1 MVKRHHRLVL
11 SLLRVLDLAV
21 TGSVWALAYGMHV
34 LAGHLGWLDRPTH
47 SFEDISFPIV
57 LSCVLMLFVFS
68 RMGLYAPK
76 RMKSLISEAVGI
88 VQAVLLVW
96 MIVYAIS
103 SFSSGLKLSRATM
116 GLALINW
123 LVLAVLFRIL
133 ARTLLHWFRRRGQ
146 NLRHAAIVG
155 TGQLAQRLYH
165 TLTKNT
171 WTGIEVTCFVDTDS
185 RHEELFGQKIL
196 GPISELDS
204 IVTGQDANIVFVALP
219 NRQHSDMELALNRLA
234 MTNADVQ
241 VVPDL
246 MSFHFLRHE
255 INQLDEIP
263 IVSLTHS
270 PQHGW
275 NSVMKRGFD
284 VVGALGALIFFCPL
298 MLAIAMVVRLTS
310 SGPVFY
316 FQKRASLSG
325 KSFRIIKFR
334 TMIENA
340 EAVSGAVW
348 ARSGDDRVTWVG
360 RHLRRLSLD
369 ELPQFINV
377 LRGQMS
383 LVGPRPERPEL
394 IERFRE
400 LIPRYMLRSQVKA
413 GLTGWAQIH
422 GLRGRTSLRKR
433 VQYDLYYISNW
444 SFGLDMWILFLSLF
458 RGFIHPHAY

>member
-1 MVKRHHRLVL
+1 MVKRHNRLML
-11 SLLRVLDLAV
+11 SMLRLLDLV
-21 TGSVWALAYGMHV
+21 ITGSVWPLAYWMHV
-34 LAGHLGWLDRPTH
+34 LAGRLGWLRPPGH
-47 SFEDISFPIV
+47 SFEDISFPII
-57 LSCVLMLFVFS
+57 LSCVLTMLVFA
-68 RMGLYAPK
+68 RLGLYMPK

-88 VQAVLLVW
+88 VQAVALVW

-103 SFSSGLKLSRATM
+103 SFSRGMKLSRGTM

-123 LVLAVLFRIL
+123 LALGVLSRML
-133 ARTLLHWFRRRGQ
+133 ARAMLHWFRRRGINIRQ
-146 NLRHAAIVG
+146 AAIVG
-155 TGQLAQRLYH
+155 TGQLAQQLYH
-165 TLTKNT
+165 TLTKNR
-171 WTGIEVTCFVDTDS
+171 WTGIEVSCFIDTDN
-185 RHEELFGQKIL
+185 RHEKLFGRDIV

-204 IVTGQDANIVFVALP
+204 LVSEQEVNIVFVALP

-234 MTNADVQ
+234 MTNADVRM
-241 VVPDL
+241 VPDL
-246 MSFHFLRHE
+246 ISHQFLRHE

-284 VVGALGALIFFCPL
+284 IIGSLAALILFSPL
-298 MLAIAMVVRLTS
+298 MVAIAILVRLTS
-310 SGPVFY
+310 LGPVFY
-316 FQKRASLSG
+316 LQNRASLSG
-325 KSFRIIKFR
+325 SSFRIIKFR
-334 TMIENA
+334 TMIDKA
-340 EAVSGAVW
+340 EAVTGAVW
-348 ARSGDDRVTWVG
+348 ARLGDDRVTWIG
-360 RHLRRLSLD
+360 RFLRHWSLD

-377 LRGQMS
+377 LFGQMS

-394 IERFRE
+394 IERFRK

-458 RGFIHPHAY
+458 RGFIAPHAY